1 MKTLTGKYTEI
12 VVLEREYDIDIEM
25 ESDVPEDVSD
35 VHEYMYNWIENNAI
49 APSYEYFVE
58 TAESY
63 PSDWEFIEYEES
75 DAMELI

>member
-25 ESDVPEDVSD
+25 EDNAPEDMSD
-35 VHEYMYNWIENNAI
+35 VHEYMYNWIENNGI
-49 APSYEYFVE
+49 APSNEYFVE

-63 PSDWEFIEYEES
+63 PSDWEFIEADGFEEL
-75 DAMELI
+75 D